1 MDMQKSSQA
10 TSQSQGRLHIL
21 DLPYDIIVTIFILCL
36 KDHEK
41 AKWSHFPTTA
51 SHVCQTFRQHALDT
65 PMFWTTLEF
74 CQPVPAL
81 EKYQAWLDRSGEAPL
96 DIIISSEPFKRASIR
111 HAREIMR
118 LTVPHIRQWRSLSVH
133 GLPDKILRL
142 IFDRMGQDGTEKLER
157 LETIKVVKDNHDR
170 WFYYSMGRIKWKFK
184 GFPNGGTPPN
194 LRHIA
199 LEGDSSQFFAARLK
213 KLQVLEILN
222 RFIYTSDSEV
232 HTIHEFLSSF
242 PDLRVL
248 RVDDGR
254 YLHLPI
260 EIDCTQ
266 WIPTCPAPLFTHQN
280 LTELSLQG
288 PQVTRNTIISSLIL
302 PNLRYL
308 VDRRRREPVVGVCC
322 LPHFAANHPFPKLIS
337 LRLGGS
343 HSSRPPLP
351 SERNPPNANKENM
364 AHLEGALAGLPELR
378 ALTFDHVDLEGGDGK
393 QTRLSCVG
401 RECPRLR
408 WLILIRCVGYTLR
421 DLVSIAGRRKRTEG
435 LDALALINVQDWD
448 FPEGTEDDLEA
459 LEPFVGLDFIDL
471 NSYSYSDANDLV
483 EREWMDSTYM

>member
-1 MDMQKSSQA
+1 MQQSSQA
-10 TSQSQGRLHIL
+10 KSQLQGRLHIL
-21 DLPYDIIVTIFILCL
+21 DLPYDIIVTIFVLCS
-36 KDHEK
+36 KDHER

-51 SHVCQTFRQHALDT
+51 SHVCQTFRQHALGT
-65 PMFWTTLEF
+65 PTFWTTLEF

-81 EKYQAWLDRSGEAPL
+81 EKYRAWLGRSGEAPL
-96 DIIISSEPFKRASIR
+96 DITINSEPFKRASIR
-111 HAREIMR
+111 NAREIMR
-118 LTVPHIRQWRSLSVH
+118 LTVPHIRQWRSLTVH

-142 IFDRMGQDGTEKLER
+142 IFDRMSQDGAEKLER

-170 WFYYSMGRIKWKFK
+170 WFLYSAGRVKWKFK
-184 GFPNGGTPPN
+184 GFPKGETPPS

-213 KLQVLEILN
+213 KLQVLEVLN

-232 HTIHEFLSSF
+232 YTIHDFLSSF
-242 PDLRVL
+242 PDLRIL

-266 WIPTCPAPLFTHQN
+266 RITTSPVPLLTHQP
-280 LTELSLQG
+280 LTELSVQG

-308 VDRRRREPVVGVCC
+308 LDRRKREPVVGVCC
-322 LPHFAANHPFPKLIS
+322 LPHFALNQPFPKLIS

-351 SERNPPNANKENM
+351 SKWNPPNANTENM
-364 AHLEGALAGLPELR
+364 AHLEGALAGLPELK
-378 ALTFDHVDLEGGDGK
+378 ALTFDHVDLEGGSGK

-401 RECPRLR
+401 REC
-408 WLILIRCVGYTLR
+408 YTLR

-435 LDALALINVQDWD
+435 LDSLALINVQDWD

-459 LEPFVGLDFIDL
+459 LEPLVALDFIDL

-483 EREWMDSTYM
+483 EREWMDSTYL